1 MNRFAQ
7 LALAIAGAA
16 LLAAGLIWLG
26 GKTSCAPPL
35 TVAATFFAIGI
46 GGVPALR
53 TYKFTAWIIAIVTAA
68 MLFPEWFKPFE
79 RGTTAHKTMLLVLI
93 QMVMFGMATHMG
105 IRDLVGVS
113 QKPFPIVVGLFC
125 QYLIMPLLGY
135 SLAVLFRLPPEIA
148 AGMVLI
154 GSCSSGL
161 ASNVMVYIAGGNL
174 ALSIAITSIATLIAP
189 VLTPMWMIQLA
200 GSEVDVSF
208 MKMMTDIIKIVIVP
222 TGTALVH
229 DYFKFGSTRGKRIVW
244 GLAGAAVLLIADLVA
259 HGALW
264 NWAQNHSQF
273 ALWIEL
279 LAFILGG
286 VLFGVLYHFVVLAAP
301 WIDRWMPAAAM
312 VGVVL
317 VTGITTAEGRDSL
330 LVVGLP
336 LVGATVLHNLLGYLL
351 AYWGSRAC
359 GLEEESC
366 RTVAFEVGMQNGG
379 MATGLAAGMNKLGTM
394 GLAAA
399 IFIPVMN
406 VSGSLLA
413 NFWRLRPVK
422 K

>member
-1 MNRFAQ
+1 MPD
-7 LALAIAGAA
+7 IAHLLIVVIVT
-16 LLAAGLIWLG
+16 LLA
-26 GKTSCAPPL
+26 
-35 TVAATFFAIGI
+35 F
-46 GGVPALR
+46 GVRFVPTLR
-53 TYKFTAWIIAIVTAA
+53 TYQFTAWIIAIVTAA

-93 QMVMFGMATHMG
+93 QLVMFGMATHMG

-174 ALSIAITSIATLIAP
+174 ALSIAITSIATLLAP
-189 VLTPMWMIQLA
+189 LLTPMWMKILA
-200 GSEVDVSF
+200 GSMVEISF
-208 MKMMTDIIKIVIVP
+208 TKMMVDIIKIVIVP
-222 TGTALVH
+222 TGAALVH
-229 DYFKFGSTRGKRIVW
+229 DYFKFGSTRGKRVVW
-244 GLAGAAVLLIADLVA
+244 GLAGAAVLLIADLLA
-259 HGALW
+259 HGAVW
-264 NWAQNHSQF
+264 KWMQNHSQL
-273 ALWIEL
+273 ALWIQL

-286 VLFGVLYHFVVLAAP
+286 VLFGVLYHCVVLAAP
-301 WIDRWMPAAAM
+301 LIDHWMPAAAM
-312 VGVVL
+312 AGVVL

-330 LVVGLP
+330 LAVGLP
-336 LVGATVLHNLLGYLL
+336 LLAATLLHNVLGYLL
-351 AYWGSRAC
+351 AYWGSRAF

-413 NFWRLRPVK
+413 NFWRLRPAQK
-422 K
+422 REHE